1 MTKAAAFFRARAKL
15 ILFWVVVVAV
25 GFAIT
30 TVNRNRQA
38 GYEAAIENPAMRDA
52 TVADLVRSGSLL
64 DVLSNSED
72 PTGDSSSDI
81 SKRSNQIREDAAK
94 AVDKLA
100 ENGTLDGDPLL
111 TALFSLRKDS
121 DSKVKDSGTAGLVT
135 FGKKS
140 DANLTKLAAFLKDGD
155 PDVRGA
161 TVDALAAI
169 GGPRVAALADS
180 YVKDETAQDSA
191 VSVLAK
197 VGKPAIPLIEARLN
211 DPVLKFRLT
220 MVDDLRQI
228 GDPSTIP
235 TLLQIA
241 NDRSQPSMRRAALT
255 ALTAIVQATL
265 NAEKTA
271 QAAAASAKPGAAPP
285 AGPSAQDVADARSAE
300 PILIGCLQST
310 TDDGDIRAQA
320 ALTLGSIG
328 GPDALKA
335 LTASIAD
342 FDTQI
347 SDASR
352 DGLARIGAPA
362 VDSLTGVLR
371 QGSDNARIAAAQ
383 ALGAIAVP
391 SALSALDG
399 VMNDP
404 ATPDAVRRSAV
415 VGLGLSVNPA
425 VIPTLVTALGDR
437 SGIVADAASSALL
450 DPALAPKAVQPLIA
464 CFTKTSPIPF
474 NASQTLSQM
483 GVIAVQPLEEAA
495 KSPNADTQTWAAVTL
510 GRSDSHDPTVAAVLT
525 PLASSPNGSV
535 RFAATEA
542 LQRLQGS

>member
-38 GYEAAIENPAMRDA
+38 GYEAAIENPATRDA

-140 DANLTKLAAFLKDGD
+140 DANLTKLATFLKDGD

-241 NDRSQPSMRRAALT
+241 NDQSQPSMRRAALT
-255 ALTAIVQATL
+255 ALTSIVQATL

-271 QAAAASAKPGAAPP
+271 QAAAASAKSGAAPP
-285 AGPSAQDVADARSAE
+285 AGPSAQDVANAQSAE
-300 PILIGCLQST
+300 PVLIGCLQSA

-328 GPDALKA
+328 GPNALKA

-362 VDSLTGVLR
+362 VDPLTGVLR

-404 ATPDAVRRSAV
+404 ATPDAVRRSAI
-415 VGLGLSVNPA
+415 VGLGLSGNPA

-450 DPALAPKAVQPLIA
+450 DPALAPKAVQLLIA
-464 CFTKTSPIPF
+464 CFTKTTPIPF

-495 KSPNADTQTWAAVTL
+495 KSPNTETQTWAAVTL
-510 GRSDSHDPTVAAVLT
+510 GRSDSHDPTVAAALT